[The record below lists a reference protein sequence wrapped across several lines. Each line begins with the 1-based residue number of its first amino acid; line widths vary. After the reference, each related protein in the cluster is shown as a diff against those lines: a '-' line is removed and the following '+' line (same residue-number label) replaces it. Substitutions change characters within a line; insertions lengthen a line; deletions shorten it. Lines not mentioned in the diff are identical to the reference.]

1 MNNTHGDQTRRQ
13 FLKTSGSAI
22 AAGVAAELVI
32 PRSVRA
38 AGTDQ
43 IKIGLIGAGGRG
55 SGAGKEALN
64 ADKGNILWAIGE
76 MFQDRLD
83 AAVANFTK
91 AKPDQVKL
99 EDRKFLGFDAYKK
112 VIESGVDV
120 VVLATPPGF
129 RPTHIKAAIDAG
141 KHLFTEKPMATD
153 VPGLKIVQEA
163 VAESKKK
170 NLTIVAGFCW
180 RYSNPEREIFK
191 RIHDGAIGD
200 IVSQQGLY
208 YTGELWMKP
217 RQATW
222 TDMEWQLR
230 NWLYFTWLSGDHI
243 TEQAVHTIDK
253 IGWTMKD
260 ASPIAAFGTGGRQVR
275 TDPAYGNIYDHFGVT
290 YEFSGNVRCHLGCRQ
305 QGGSWNSVTD
315 HIVGTKGVAS
325 VTGWSSHVITGPNAW
340 KYENEKGANDMYQ
353 TEHDE
358 LFAALRAGKTINN
371 GDRMINSTMMAI
383 LGRMA
388 AYTGQRVT
396 WEQAMA
402 SKESLAPEKLELGP
416 VPMPPVAMPGKTK
429 LV

>member
-1 MNNTHGDQTRRQ
+1 MNKTNGNQTRRQ
-13 FLKTSGSAI
+13 FLQTTGAAV
-22 AAGVAAELVI
+22 AAGIAAELVI

-38 AGTDQ
+38 AGSDQ
-43 IKIGLIGAGGRG
+43 IKVGLIGAGGRG
-55 SGAGKEALN
+55 SGAGMQALK
-64 ADKGNILWAIGE
+64 ADKGNVLWAIGE

-91 AKPDQVKL
+91 SKPDQCKL

-112 VIESGVDV
+112 VIDSGVDV

-129 RPTHIKAAIDAG
+129 RPMHIKAVVDAG
-141 KHLFTEKPMATD
+141 KHMFTEKPMAVD
-153 VPGLKIVQEA
+153 VPGVKMVQEA
-163 VAESKKK
+163 VADAKKK

-180 RYSNPEREIFK
+180 RYSYPEREIFK
-191 RIHDGAIGD
+191 RIHDGAIGE
-200 IVSQQGLY
+200 IVSEQGLY

-217 RQATW
+217 RQEKW
-222 TDMEWQLR
+222 SDMEWQLR
-230 NWLYFTWLSGDHI
+230 NWLYLTWLSGDHI
-243 TEQAVHTIDK
+243 VEQAVHTIDK

-275 TDPAYGNIYDHFGVT
+275 TDPAYGQIYDHFGIT
-290 YEFSGNVRCHLGCRQ
+290 YEFAGDVRCHLGCRQ
-305 QGGSWNSVTD
+305 QGNCWNSVTD

-325 VTGWSSHVITGPNAW
+325 ITGWSVHNITGPNAW
-340 KYENEKGANDMYQ
+340 KYADEKSANDMYQ

-358 LFAALRAGKTINN
+358 MFAALRAGKTMND

-396 WEQAMA
+396 WEQAMK
-402 SKESLAPEKLELGP
+402 STEKLGP
-416 VPMPPVAMPGKTK
+416 DTLEMGPLPLPPVAMPGKTK